1 MSAAIDYPRL
11 AADLLSAEASDV
23 EIRVTLAVAAL
34 HGQELSVRD
43 IARAAKISLP
53 GAQTGIRRAVAN
65 NRLRQTQVRTNAQA
79 KSEQL
84 PRCRYEVAEGYL
96 CNFVTQGPITLD
108 ESQEARN
115 PLSEPMQQNY
125 IGGQSDPDLCN
136 DVAQAMQDSDIGSAD
151 SESVDTRE
159 NGTLISE
166 LSKPPLTPFEEG
178 ADAPTPPE
186 TPETADGIYHG
197 LTNRHLP
204 NEIRP
209 TWESVLAKHGADRM
223 RDVVVCWRAA
233 GFSPTNHK
241 GQIDWMRK
249 GVPVKHRLDS
259 DATYE
264 AREAAEAARP
274 PARSTHESAPD
285 AAARR
290 LREQKALLTGPD
302 DRGDFDAD
310 ELGFPSAAG
319 RHANVVGHDRFV
331 DARTRRGA

>member
-186 TPETADGIYHG
+186 DARNSRWDLPRADEPPPPERDSPDVGIRAG
-197 LTNRHLP
+197 QARR
-204 NEIRP
+204 RP
-209 TWESVLAKHGADRM
+209 DARRGGVLASGRLQPDEPQ
-223 RDVVVCWRAA
+223 
-233 GFSPTNHK
+233 GPN
-241 GQIDWMRK
+241 
-249 GVPVKHRLDS
+249 RLD
-259 DATYE
+259 A
-264 AREAAEAARP
+264 
-274 PARSTHESAPD
+274 
-285 AAARR
+285 
-290 LREQKALLTGPD
+290 
-302 DRGDFDAD
+302 
-310 ELGFPSAAG
+310 
-319 RHANVVGHDRFV
+319 
-331 DARTRRGA
+331 